1 MLCSYKKQ
9 LNIADH
15 IATSMKKQ
23 LIKAASELFPE
34 QFAQL
39 AFQQITNPQVKK
51 LRPHELEVLQR
62 AKQKTIVYKKY
73 RIQTYLWNE
82 NATGDEVL
90 LIHGWEGQAG
100 NFADIVEVLVENN
113 CKVYAFD
120 GPSHGFSSKAPTS
133 LFEFTLMA
141 GTMMQ
146 DYAVKKVISHSFG
159 SVPVTY
165 SLMANPELRLEKYV
179 LLTTPD
185 KFTERIEQV
194 SSRVGFSD
202 STKFKLIE
210 LIEKETRMKIAELNV
225 SEFVKKI
232 QVDQAMILHD
242 VNDKVIPISQAR
254 NVHQNWPNSIF
265 KEITGTGHFRIL
277 RDDKVISQLVDFLK

>member
-1 MLCSYKKQ
+1 
-9 LNIADH
+9 
-15 IATSMKKQ
+15 MKKQ

-62 AKQKTIVYKKY
+62 ARQETITYKGY
-73 RIQTYLWNE
+73 RIQTYVWNE
-82 NATGDEVL
+82 QGHGNEVL

-100 NFADIVEVLVENN
+100 NFADVVEQLVQQD

-133 LFEFTLMA
+133 LFEYTIMA
-141 GTMMQ
+141 GSMIKE
-146 DYAVKKVISHSFG
+146 YGVKHLVSHSFG

-165 SLMANPELRLEKYV
+165 SLMTNPALHLEKYV

-185 KFTERIEQV
+185 KFTERIDQV
-194 SSRVGFSD
+194 SAKVGFSE
-202 STKFKLIE
+202 STKTKLVQ
-210 LIEKETRMKIAELNV
+210 LIEKETNMKIAELNV

-232 QVDQAMILHD
+232 RVDQALILHD
-242 VNDKVIPISQAR
+242 INDKVIPISQAR
-254 NVHQNWPNSIF
+254 NVHQHWSQSTF
-265 KEITGTGHFRIL
+265 KEVTGTGHFRIL
-277 RDDKVISQLVDFLK
+277 RDAKVIDEVVSFLN